1 MNANIHSDNEDK
13 GYKNPHNQRKRYTQ
27 FSSEKLFSSWIL
39 LQYISIKSHSNLI
52 IEGCLANATLVYPY
66 FSISYLIAS
75 SSLDESNAFVHL
87 YWQEEKNN
95 TKSYKAREEQH
106 Q

>member
-1 MNANIHSDNEDK
+1 M
-13 GYKNPHNQRKRYTQ
+13 
-27 FSSEKLFSSWIL
+27 
-39 LQYISIKSHSNLI
+39 
-52 IEGCLANATLVYPY
+52 YPY
-66 FSISYLIAS
+66 FSISYLIAG

-87 YWQEEKNN
+87 YRQGEKNN